1 MDMQNL
7 ETQFEELKSQVDA
20 LSKQA
25 VENKL
30 SMVVFSG
37 ELDKV
42 LAALVIATGA
52 VAMGMEVV
60 MFFTFWGTTVLRD
73 KKKKGWWQRCDGQNV
88 WCHVANRYRGCETFQ
103 YEYGR
108 HGYRHDEIPDEKEKC
123 GFPGRNAGDGRGTR
137 CAHLRV

>member
-20 LSKQA
+20 LSNKA

-42 LAALVIATGA
+42 H
-52 VAMGMEVV
+52 
-60 MFFTFWGTTVLRD
+60 R
-73 KKKKGWWQRCDGQNV
+73 
-88 WCHVANRYRGCETFQ
+88 
-103 YEYGR
+103 
-108 HGYRHDEIPDEKEKC
+108 
-123 GFPGRNAGDGRGTR
+123 
-137 CAHLRV
+137 

>member
-20 LSKQA
+20 LSKKT

-37 ELDKV
+37 DLDKV
-42 LAALVIATGA
+42 LAAFVIATGA

-60 MFFTFWGTTVLRD
+60 MFFTF
-73 KKKKGWWQRCDGQNV
+73 
-88 WCHVANRYRGCETFQ
+88 
-103 YEYGR
+103 
-108 HGYRHDEIPDEKEKC
+108 RHDEILDEKEKR
-123 GFPGRNAGDGRGTR
+123 GFPGRDAGPGRRTR
-137 CAHLRV
+137 SAYLCM